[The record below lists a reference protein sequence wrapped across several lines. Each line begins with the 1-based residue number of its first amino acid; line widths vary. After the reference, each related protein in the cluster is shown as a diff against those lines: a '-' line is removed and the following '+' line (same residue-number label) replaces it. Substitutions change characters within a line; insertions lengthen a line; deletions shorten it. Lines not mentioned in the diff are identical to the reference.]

1 MRTITV
7 KIETDSETSFD
18 LIKDDIEQELSCCWN
33 WLSFNRVE
41 ISEEIKGESI
51 ENNVTGTPTA
61 FSHSN
66 YCENRLPCGVCRLTN
81 SICPIGSGCGQSPNP
96 WGITWT
102 ASETTTGQIKGE
114 SNATD

>member
-1 MRTITV
+1 MRTIIV

-33 WLSFNRVE
+33 WLNFDKVE
-41 ISEEIKGESI
+41 ISEEMKVECVK
-51 ENNVTGTPTA
+51 NNVTETPTD
-61 FSHSN
+61 
-66 YCENRLPCGVCRLTN
+66 YCGNRLPCGVCKLTN
-81 SICPIGSGCGQSPNP
+81 SICPIGNGFGQYPNP

-114 SNATD
+114 SDATD